1 MRKTHCLLG
10 WGKSFPKGR
19 CEHRGETLPEK
30 RTATGVPRKLGAR
43 RRRQAKEL
51 FPDGVRTGLVLG
63 WDASR

>member
-1 MRKTHCLLG
+1 M
-10 WGKSFPKGR
+10 
-19 CEHRGETLPEK
+19 PEK
-30 RTATGVPRKLGAR
+30 RTATGVLWKLGAR